1 MSDDTTS
8 QGVRWLR
15 SAGVTAI
22 SPFGARVAELLDV
35 WLLGI
40 YHYHGAAALDWSN
53 DSWFEMRYHQAMS
66 TYDDRSL
73 TRLVFLAHDM
83 ALRVEI
89 SPHSRQNVMIRI
101 HPREHAARELWTHH
115 PTIEQAVAHWRERW
129 PIPAE
134 SEAA

>member
-1 MSDDTTS
+1 MSDDTTG

-15 SAGVTAI
+15 SAGVTEI
-22 SPFGARVAELLDV
+22 SAFGARVAELLDV

-40 YHYHGAAALDWSN
+40 YHYRGAAALDWSN
-53 DSWFEMRYHQAMS
+53 ESWFEMRYGTSMS

-89 SPHSRQNVMIRI
+89 SPHSHQNLMIRI
-101 HPREHAARELWTHH
+101 HPRDHGAAEFHKRH
-115 PTIEQAVAHWRERW
+115 PTLEQAVAYWRERW
-129 PIPAE
+129 PIPVE
-134 SEAA
+134 SEAL